1 MPDLI
6 EDLRAIAPAPDEAF
20 VARLE
25 QRVEAGFPKPGRRP
39 RRASLF
45 KPALALAVT
54 IAFVGLV
61 SIPIFAGGGGDDDGT
76 SSGGGSVAAQPAPE
90 TSDGASSSS
99 SAARA
104 PAPAADAVA

>member
-6 EDLRAIAPAPDEAF
+6 EDLRAVAPAPDEAF
-20 VARLE
+20 VARLG
-25 QRVEAGFPKPGRRP
+25 QRVEAGFAKPDRRP

-61 SIPIFAGGGGDDDGT
+61 SIPIFGGGGGGGGDDGA
-76 SSGGGSVAAQPAPE
+76 SPGGGSVAAQPAQE
-90 TSDGASSSS
+90 TGAGGGDSALSSGSSS
-99 SAARA
+99 SAAQ
-104 PAPAADAVA
+104 